1 MKNDFSSD
9 GGTGG
14 RAQVVMLRSFTRW
27 PAAHLLLCAWVLTRY
42 RPVLT
47 CGPGGLGTP
56 GQDDE
61 GERGNVTLSEN

>member
-1 MKNDFSSD
+1 M
-9 GGTGG
+9 
-14 RAQVVMLRSFTRW
+14 VMLRSFTRW